1 MIPGRVALTWGR
13 LRFSSGRDE
22 AYSTRLSM
30 VRASPW
36 AAVERKSRISSF
48 RVTERAAAPRLPSSS
63 SSGRPSW
70 RSLRTC
76 SRESSWRVTLK
87 EGFSVVVAIMVRSP
101 DSSNGRKKSCCAFEK
116 RCSSSSTRISTPVSW
131 RRSCCNPASGA
142 LRRRTGCAARAEQ
155 EGQRGFAAARRAE
168 QEQAWKAR
176 AFQERGQ
183 ALGEVA
189 LSDEESQ
196 FGGAQAFRQRLRQGH
211 EGSNSRQAGYRCCRR

>member
-1 MIPGRVALTWGR
+1 
-13 LRFSSGRDE
+13 
-22 AYSTRLSM
+22 M

-101 DSSNGRKKSCCAFEK
+101 DSSSGRKKSCCAFEK

-131 RRSCCNPASGA
+131 RRSCCKPASGA
-142 LRRRTGCAARAEQ
+142 LRRRTLPPRARAS
-155 EGQRGFAAARRAE
+155 RRASVDLP
-168 QEQAWKAR
+168 QPGGPNRSRLGRRGPSKSVVRRSAR
-176 AFQERGQ
+176 WLCPTKRASSEGRRRSGRG
-183 ALGEVA
+183 
-189 LSDEESQ
+189 
-196 FGGAQAFRQRLRQGH
+196 
-211 EGSNSRQAGYRCCRR
+211 

>member
-1 MIPGRVALTWGR
+1 MAVPILVVAGHDLGQGGLDVGQVAFLFRQGRGVLHQVEHGP
-13 LRFSSGRDE
+13 
-22 AYSTRLSM
+22 
-30 VRASPW
+30 ASPW

-101 DSSNGRKKSCCAFEK
+101 DSSSGRKKSCCAFEK

-131 RRSCCNPASGA
+131 RRSCCKPVGSAQAPGRCRPGRVRAGGPAWICRSPEGRTGA
-142 LRRRTGCAARAEQ
+142 GLEGAGLPRSVVRRSARWLCPTKRASSEGRRRSG
-155 EGQRGFAAARRAE
+155 RG
-168 QEQAWKAR
+168 
-176 AFQERGQ
+176 
-183 ALGEVA
+183 
-189 LSDEESQ
+189 
-196 FGGAQAFRQRLRQGH
+196 
-211 EGSNSRQAGYRCCRR
+211 